1 VAFTYERDDKRRL
14 ITVTVT
20 EPYSVNDFFAAI
32 DRQAAEDTWWY
43 AILYDLRALTQTSSE
58 ADLRLI
64 VDRVKS
70 VGGERKRG
78 AVGVAV
84 GPRPETLRM
93 GLIYTKLTGKH
104 GNVEVVMTPAQLDGW
119 LARNAQPRSS
129 HHP

>member
-1 VAFTYERDDKRRL
+1 VAFTYERDDNRRL

-43 AILYDLRALTQTSSE
+43 AMLYDLRSLTQASSE
-58 ADLRLI
+58 ADLRQI
-64 VDRVKS
+64 VDRIKI

-78 AVGVAV
+78 PVGVAV
-84 GPRPETLRM
+84 DPRPETLRM
-93 GLIYTKLTGKH
+93 GLIYTKLIGKQ
-104 GNVEVVMTPAQLDGW
+104 GNVEVVITPAQLDGW
-119 LARNAQPRSS
+119 LARNTQPRSS